1 MDRII
6 ILLSLSLFH
15 KVSASFVLLLFIAV
29 VIVIISHKTT
39 LLFPDTFATSSPSF
53 LRQEIPPSSENFF
66 DVFKGEI
73 TPNGPDYVDVQS
85 VSYSS
90 DGKYLNATI
99 WLRNFTSSPSDH
111 EYVNYGMYF
120 DIDSNNRTGLRG
132 IDYKI
137 EISWNNTDKTWTR
150 SFEEWSS
157 DGNTKTLSKVP
168 AQNFNEKGKSH
179 VTLSVDMDAMLSP
192 KSYKTLFYS
201 EVLDLTDLPYYWLV
215 DATNWVYI
223 PAPEFNL
230 SVSPG
235 DSIVLVQ
242 GEKSTVEVRINS
254 TTDDVIMLDLYP
266 LSKNNNNNS
275 SVSMNFDSL
284 KGSER
289 LQIAPY
295 GVGSTHLQ
303 VSAAP
308 HAEPTVYTMTLLAN
322 VTPISEPLF
331 INPTFTQPTAGGES
345 DSGLT
350 QGGSALA
357 KLIEAKYVTDEI
369 ALKQSTFS
377 LEVKRWAFEE
387 QLNNFVN
394 QWVTPLTAIYTAIS
408 AIISGILGWI
418 YGRRQKGE
426 RKKNKT
432 SNI

>member
-1 MDRII
+1 MERII
-6 ILLSLSLFH
+6 ILLSLSLIH
-15 KVSASFVLLLFIAV
+15 REVSASFVLLLFIAIV
-29 VIVIISHKTT
+29 TVIISQKTT
-39 LLFPDTFATSSPSF
+39 QSLQDTFATSSPSF

-73 TPNGPDYVDVQS
+73 TPNGPDYVDIQS

-90 DGKYLNATI
+90 DGKHLNVTI
-99 WLRNFTSSPSDH
+99 WLRNFTSFPSDH

-137 EISWNNTDKTWTR
+137 EISWNNTEKTWTK

-168 AQNFNEKGKSH
+168 AQNFNEEGKSY
-179 VTLSVDMDAMLSP
+179 VTLSVEMDTMLSP
-192 KSYKTLFYS
+192 NSYKTLFYS
-201 EVLDLTDLPYYWLV
+201 EVLDLTDQPYFWLV
-215 DATNWVYI
+215 DATNWIYI
-223 PAPEFNL
+223 PAPELNL

-254 TTDDVIMLDLYP
+254 TTADAIILDLYP
-266 LSKNNNNNS
+266 LTENNNS
-275 SVSMNFDSL
+275 SVLMNFDSL

-289 LQIAPY
+289 IQIAPY

-303 VSAAP
+303 ISAAP
-308 HAEPTVYTMTLLAN
+308 HAEPTLYTMTLLSN

-331 INPTFTQPTAGGES
+331 INPRFTQPTAGDKS
-345 DSGLT
+345 DNDGT
-350 QGGSALA
+350 DDGAALA
-357 KLIEAKYVTDEI
+357 RLIEAKYVTDEI

-418 YGRRQKGE
+418 YGRKQRRE
-426 RKKNKT
+426 RKKKGE
-432 SNI
+432 